1 MGFLYFGNILYIT
14 EVIGSFSFFLSD
26 LYNLHHYDKKRTENG
41 EDGKGEL
48 NEILSDMLPGSGFSP
63 MQLSFP

>member
-1 MGFLYFGNILYIT
+1 MI
-14 EVIGSFSFFLSD
+14 
-26 LYNLHHYDKKRTENG
+26 KKERTEQG

-48 NEILSDMLPGSGFSP
+48 KEILSDMLPGSGFSP